1 MEEIIIR
8 DKSFSLSIGPDEIAR
23 RVQNMARK
31 ITADLK
37 GTEPVFVVI
46 LNGAFMFASDLLK
59 QITIPCLIS
68 FVKLASYSGT
78 KSSGRVKQLIGLNE
92 ELKDKTV
99 VIIEDIV
106 DTGNTLSTIIKQ
118 IKSFDATEI
127 KVATLLHKPDVYTQE
142 HVLDYV
148 GFSVPDKFLL
158 GYGLDYDGQGRNLTG
173 IYTEMEAF
181 K

>member
-23 RVQNMARK
+23 RVNDMAK
-31 ITADLK
+31 DISTDLK
-37 GTEPVFVVI
+37 ERELVFIII

-68 FVKLASYSGT
+68 FVKLASYSET
-78 KSSGRVKQLIGLNE
+78 TSSGTIKKLIGLNE

-106 DTGNTLSTIIKQ
+106 DTGNTLDAIIKQ
-118 IKSFDATEI
+118 IRSFDAAEI
-127 KVATLLHKPDVYTQE
+127 KVASLLHKPEVYT
-142 HVLDYV
+142 HNYTLDYV
-148 GFSVPDKFLL
+148 GFRVPNKFLV
-158 GYGLDYDGQGRNLTG
+158 GYGLDYDGLGRNLTG
-173 IYTEMEAF
+173 IYTELLA
-181 K
+181 